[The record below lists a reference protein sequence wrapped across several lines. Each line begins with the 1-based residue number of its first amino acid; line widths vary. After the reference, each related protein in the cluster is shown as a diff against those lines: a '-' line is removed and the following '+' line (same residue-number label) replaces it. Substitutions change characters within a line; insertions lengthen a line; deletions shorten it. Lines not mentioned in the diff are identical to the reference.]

1 MSTILKSTRLLAI
14 AAVCGVLAVPALA
27 QSSSSTD
34 VKSSPG
40 KASAVSTHTAT
51 ATITELDKAKR
62 MVTLKSADGRMHSM
76 QLGPEV
82 RNVDQLS
89 VGDKVSVK
97 YVESLSL
104 TLKKDGK
111 ELPAAKG
118 SSGAARS
125 AQGEMPGG
133 VVGEQVEVTADVT
146 AVDTK
151 HQIVTLKGPKETVEL
166 HVRDPEQ
173 LKLIK
178 VGDQIQAVYTQALA
192 IGVTKA
198 AASKKK

>member
-1 MSTILKSTRLLAI
+1 MSTILNSTRLLAV
-14 AAVCGVLAVPALA
+14 AAVCAALA
-27 QSSSSTD
+27 APAFAQAADTGTH

-40 KASAVSTHTAT
+40 KASAVSTHTAV
-51 ATITELDKAKR
+51 ATITELDKAQR
-62 MVTLKSADGRMHSM
+62 MVTLKSADGRVHSM
-76 QLGPEV
+76 QLGPDV

-89 VGDKVSVK
+89 VGDKVTVK

-111 ELPAAKG
+111 ELPTAKG

-125 AQGEMPGG
+125 AQGELPGG
-133 VVGEQVEVTADVT
+133 VVGEQVEVTADVV

-151 HQIVTLKGPKETVEL
+151 HQIVTLKGPKQTVEL
-166 HVRDPEQ
+166 RVKDPEQ

-198 AASKKK
+198 AAAKK

>member
-1 MSTILKSTRLLAI
+1 MSTIINSTRLLAI
-14 AAVCGVLAVPALA
+14 AAVCGVLAAPALA
-27 QSSSSTD
+27 QSDSSTQ

-51 ATITELDKAKR
+51 ATITELDKAQR
-62 MVTLKSADGRMHSM
+62 MVTLKTADGHVQSM
-76 QLGPEV
+76 KLGPEV

-89 VGDKVSVK
+89 VGDKVTVK
-97 YVESLSL
+97 FLEALSL

-118 SSGAARS
+118 SAGAARS

-133 VVGEQVEVTADVT
+133 VVAEQVEVTADVI
-146 AVDTK
+146 AVDAK
-151 HQIVTLKGPKETVEL
+151 HQIVTLKGPKQTVEL
-166 HVRDPEQ
+166 RVRDPEQ

-192 IGVTKA
+192 VGVTKA
-198 AASKKK
+198 AAKK